1 MRSTSAV
8 YVTTQA
14 EYDKHKEKLKA
25 MACPKCRVVGC
36 LIRHGHLRGYGE
48 GAADTIQRG
57 WRVFC
62 SNRGLKQGCG
72 GTYAILLAHH
82 LYRRLVGANRL
93 WAFLMG
99 ILAGANIK
107 SAWEA
112 MASPFNLETGYKLWE
127 SYIRSQS
134 AIRVRLHALCVPV
147 KSELDALKQ
156 TIAHLKASFPQA
168 ACPVAS
174 FQSAFQ
180 RPFLAC

>member
-1 MRSTSAV
+1 MRSTSTV
-8 YVTTQA
+8 YVSTQA

-25 MACPKCRVVGC
+25 MACPKCRAVGC

-48 GAADTIQRG
+48 AAAETIQRG

-62 SNRGLKQGCG
+62 SNRGQKQGCG

-82 LYRRLVGANRL
+82 LYRRLVGARRL
-93 WAFLMG
+93 WTFLMG
-99 ILAGANIK
+99 ILTGSNIK

-112 MASPFNLETGYKLWE
+112 VASAFSLETGYKLWAR
-127 SYIRSQS
+127 YLRSQS

-147 KSELDALKQ
+147 KSALDPLRQ
-156 TIAHLKASFPQA
+156 TIAHLKAAFPHA

-174 FQSAFQ
+174 FQIAFQ
-180 RPFLAC
+180 RPFLAQ